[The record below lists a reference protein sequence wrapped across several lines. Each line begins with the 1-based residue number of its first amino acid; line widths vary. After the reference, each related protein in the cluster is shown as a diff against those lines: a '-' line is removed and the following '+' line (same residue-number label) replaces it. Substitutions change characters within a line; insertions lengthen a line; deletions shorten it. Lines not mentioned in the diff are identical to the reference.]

1 MPSFGTLKADTLTH
15 STAGSL
21 ATNFVVNGSVKAYMD
36 LKGTGTI
43 SVRGSLNTST
53 ATDNGTGDFT
63 QNFTNS
69 FANNDHSS
77 WMNCANEI
85 SSAHNVSIG
94 HYEITGGGLVTDS
107 LRGFI
112 QRSSGVDVDNPDVN
126 YGTVGDLA

>member
-1 MPSFGTLKADTLTH
+1 MTSVLNVDTIAAKDGTSPVVLTKQ
-15 STAGSL
+15 TA
-21 ATNFVVNGSVKAYMD
+21 VKAYMD

-43 SVRGSLNTST
+43 SVRGSFNTSS
-53 ATDNGTGDFT
+53 ATDNGSGDYT

-77 WMNCANEI
+77 WMNCSNEI

-94 HYEITGGGLVTDS
+94 HYEITGGGLVTGS
-107 LRGFI
+107 LRGFA
-112 QRSSGVDVDNPDVN
+112 QRSSGVDVDEPDVN